1 MAQGPDGPRPWPAH
15 DDSVTIVRIEP
26 LFTGVGVALVTIFG
40 EDMEIDAPATG
51 DLASQLVDLGVK
63 AVVVAGTTGEAA
75 ALDLDER
82 AELLVAVR
90 KSVPEGGGVP
100 VIVGTGAPSAR
111 QAARLTRVARD
122 GGADAVLAMSPPGAG
137 DPQRYYEAVAEA
149 AGTVPVLAY
158 HYPAVSPPGIPVNAL
173 AGLPVS
179 GLKDSSAD
187 PARLAETVSSWDRPV
202 YCGSAAFLPYA
213 GALGCAG
220 AILALANA
228 KPELCLAAFAGDV
241 GAQMELLPDHRFVA
255 GRFPKGIK
263 ELVAARFGSSPTTR
277 LG

>member
-1 MAQGPDGPRPWPAH
+1 
-15 DDSVTIVRIEP
+15 VTIVHIEP
-26 LFTGVGVALVTIFG
+26 LFTGVGVALVTVFD
-40 EDMEIDAPATG
+40 EDLELDAPATG
-51 DLASQLVDLGVK
+51 DLAAQLVDLGMK

-90 KSVPEGGGVP
+90 KSLPEGGGVP
-100 VIVGTGAPSAR
+100 VIAGTGAPSAR
-111 QAARLTRVARD
+111 QAVRYTQVAAD
-122 GGADAVLAMSPPGAG
+122 GGADAVLAMSPPGAAE
-137 DPQRYYEAVAEA
+137 PQRYYEAVAEA
-149 AGTVPVLAY
+149 AGSVPVLAY
-158 HYPAVSPPGIPVNAL
+158 HYPGVSAPGIPVGAL

-187 PARLAETVSSWDRPV
+187 PARLAETVSSWDRAV
-202 YCGSAAFLPYA
+202 YCGS
-213 GALGCAG
+213 G

-228 KPELCLAAFAGDV
+228 KPELCSAAFAGDI
-241 GAQMELLPDHRFVA
+241 GAEIELLPHHRFIA

-263 ELVAARFGSSPTTR
+263 DLVAARFGCSPTTR

>member
-1 MAQGPDGPRPWPAH
+1 
-15 DDSVTIVRIEP
+15 VTTVRIAP

-40 EDMEIDAPATG
+40 EDMELDAPATG
-51 DLASQLVDLGVK
+51 DLASQLVDLGMK
-63 AVVVAGTTGEAA
+63 AVVVAGTTGEAV

-90 KSVPEGGGVP
+90 KSVPEGSGVP

-111 QAARLTRVARD
+111 QAVRLTRVARD
-122 GGADAVLAMSPPGAG
+122 GGADAVLAMSPPGAAE
-137 DPQRYYEAVAEA
+137 PQRYYDSVAEA

-158 HYPAVSPPGIPVNAL
+158 HYPAVSAPGIPVNAL

-187 PARLAETVSSWDRPV
+187 PARLAETVSSWDRAV

-228 KPELCLAAFAGDV
+228 KPELCSASFAGDT
-241 GAQMELLPDHRFVA
+241 GAQMELLPHHRFVA
-255 GRFPKGIK
+255 SRFPKGIK
-263 ELVAARFGSSPTTR
+263 ELVAARFACSPTTR